1 MSTTTSAPSA
11 ALLDTW
17 APRALAVLRIVA
29 GLLFI
34 EHGTQKLFAFPAA
47 PPFPLPAA
55 FSLLWIGAILES
67 IGGLLV
73 VLGLFTRP
81 AAFIICG
88 EMAVAYF
95 LFHAPRSFFPV
106 INMGG
111 EAILFCFIFLYI
123 AAAGPG
129 AWSIDRMIRR

>member
-1 MSTTTSAPSA
+1 MSAR
-11 ALLDTW
+11 ALTLSDTW

-47 PPFPLPAA
+47 PSFPMPSA
-55 FSLLWIGAILES
+55 FSLLWIGAVLETG
-67 IGGLLV
+67 GGLLV
-73 VLGLFTRP
+73 ALGLFARP
-81 AAFIICG
+81 AAFIISG

-95 LFHAPRSFFPV
+95 LFHAPRNFFPI
-106 INMGG
+106 INGG
-111 EAILFCFIFLYI
+111 ESAILYCFIFLYI

-129 AWSIDRMIRR
+129 AWSIDRSIRR